1 MAMSRK
7 SRRMRGYLVAGAGL
21 LLVGSLAAV
30 AISHPEV
37 RLDARHCEIG
47 RPPPE
52 TLAIAIDVS
61 DRLVS
66 AQPREITYAVERE
79 LMALKQGDRVIVLD
93 AAGEPTAEA
102 APIVDQCHPG
112 DDDNVARNAFQRAIV
127 RPIEDHLHDLQNQPA
142 SDQSPIAESI
152 LSLAADQSLHL
163 PGSKLTILFGTDGLQ
178 NSELQSAY
186 RRGSNFPKPV
196 GTPLKGVTVNLVL
209 MKNDRDLA
217 LQPREIARLRDWL
230 TAAGA
235 TVALSEPGWLILARS
250 EQQRGRP

>member
-1 MAMSRK
+1 MA
-7 SRRMRGYLVAGAGL
+7 GTGL
-21 LLVGSLAAV
+21 LLVGGLGAFAITHPAA
-30 AISHPEV
+30 
-37 RLDARHCEIG
+37 RLDARHCEID

-52 TLAIAIDVS
+52 SLAVAIDVS

-79 LMALKQGDRVIVLD
+79 LMALKQGDRVLVVD

-112 DDDNVARNAFQRAIV
+112 DGDNVARNAFQRAIV
-127 RPIEDHLHDLQNQPA
+127 RPIEDHLRVLQNQPA

-152 LSLAADQSLHL
+152 LSLAADPSLHT
-163 PGSKLTILFGTDGLQ
+163 PGSRLTILFATDGLQ
-178 NSELQSAY
+178 NSALQSAY
-186 RRGSNFPKPV
+186 KRGSNFPKPDR
-196 GTPLKGVTVNLVL
+196 TPLKGVTVDLL
-209 MKNDRDLA
+209 PMKNARDLA
-217 LQPREIARLRDWL
+217 LQPREIVRLRDWL

-235 TVALSEPGWLILARS
+235 KVVMSEPGWLILARS